1 MVVAQGLVVS
11 LEYTLRLD
19 SEEII
24 DSTEGKAPLTY
35 THGAQEIITGLE
47 KELEG
52 MAVGERKQV
61 TVSPSDGYGEVHPEG
76 RFEVAKDRVPVE
88 ALRIG
93 ATLQGEGP
101 DGKPVACIEKLKVL
115 GENLEEIRQLAQ
127 DSLEDAVLMGCDE
140 AQFREVLRDL
150 VARLDNPYRRAR
162 RN

>member
-1 MVVAQGLVVS
+1 MVVTQGLVVS

-19 SEEII
+19 NEEII
-24 DSTEGKAPLTY
+24 DSTDGKAPLTY

-76 RFEVAKDRVPVE
+76 RFEVAKDRVPLE

-101 DGKPVACIEKLKVL
+101 DGKPVYPHVA
-115 GENLEEIRQLAQ
+115 EIRDSTVLLDLNHPLAGQ
-127 DSLEDAVLMGCDE
+127 TLHFDVKVVDIQTGQA
-140 AQFREVLRDL
+140 
-150 VARLDNPYRRAR
+150 
-162 RN
+162 

>member
-47 KELEG
+47 NELEG

-101 DGKPVACIEKLKVL
+101 DGKPVYPHVA
-115 GENLEEIRQLAQ
+115 EIRDSTVLLDLNHPLAGQ
-127 DSLEDAVLMGCDE
+127 TLHFDVKVVDIQTGQA
-140 AQFREVLRDL
+140 
-150 VARLDNPYRRAR
+150 
-162 RN
+162 

>member
-101 DGKPVACIEKLKVL
+101 DGKPVYPHVA
-115 GENLEEIRQLAQ
+115 EIRDSTVLLDLNHPLAGQ
-127 DSLEDAVLMGCDE
+127 TLHFDVKVVDIQTGQA
-140 AQFREVLRDL
+140 
-150 VARLDNPYRRAR
+150 
-162 RN
+162 

>member
-76 RFEVAKDRVPVE
+76 RFEVAKDRVPLE

-101 DGKPVACIEKLKVL
+101 DGKPVYPHVA
-115 GENLEEIRQLAQ
+115 EIRDSTVLLDLNHPLAGQ
-127 DSLEDAVLMGCDE
+127 TLHFDVKVVDIQTGQA
-140 AQFREVLRDL
+140 
-150 VARLDNPYRRAR
+150 
-162 RN
+162 

>member
-61 TVSPSDGYGEVHPEG
+61 TVSPSGGYGEVHPEG

-101 DGKPVACIEKLKVL
+101 DGKPVYPHVA
-115 GENLEEIRQLAQ
+115 EIRDSTVLLDLNHPLAGQ
-127 DSLEDAVLMGCDE
+127 TLHFDVKVVDIQTGQA
-140 AQFREVLRDL
+140 
-150 VARLDNPYRRAR
+150 
-162 RN
+162 